1 MQNKFK
7 NHPQKTEN
15 INNEIGPLILV
26 GDIGGTKTNM
36 GLFSGPIP
44 NLRLLK
50 MRTYPSQTAPSAI
63 ALIEKFLKDTGQKKL
78 SRACFGVA
86 GPVIDGVAQ
95 IVKLPW
101 EVSESEIKSHYNW
114 TNVSVVND
122 LVATICSVPYLK
134 PNQLEALDES
144 TLELRPGNIG
154 LLAAGTGLGM
164 ALLID
169 DNGRYVACASEGGHR
184 DFAARSDVEYR
195 LHQFLKKKI
204 WPYQRGPR
212 PLRTGTG

>member
-86 GPVIDGVAQ
+86 GPVI
-95 IVKLPW
+95 
-101 EVSESEIKSHYNW
+101 EKS
-114 TNVSVVND
+114 
-122 LVATICSVPYLK
+122 AFP
-134 PNQLEALDES
+134 
-144 TLELRPGNIG
+144 ELRLNELWQFCELQVPSSPGAPV
-154 LLAAGTGLGM
+154 L
-164 ALLID
+164 
-169 DNGRYVACASEGGHR
+169 
-184 DFAARSDVEYR
+184 
-195 LHQFLKKKI
+195 
-204 WPYQRGPR
+204 
-212 PLRTGTG
+212 